1 MGNSYFKRNAK
12 KDTNQTEIVEALRK
26 VGAVV
31 KFTFQLKNLF
41 DILVFYKGETYC
53 VEIKSSRKSKLSQGE
68 LECKQELE
76 SVGVAYWVIYS
87 VDDAMKMLKIR

>member
-1 MGNSYFKRNAK
+1 MSFRRKAK
-12 KDTNQTEIVEALRK
+12 VDLNQAEIVLALRK

-31 KFTFQLKNLF
+31 KHVHQLKNLF
-41 DILVFYKGETYC
+41 DVLVFYRGNTYC
-53 VEIKSSRKSKLSQGE
+53 VEIKSSKKSKLTEGE

>member
-12 KDTNQTEIVEALRK
+12 KDKNQTEIVEALRK

-41 DILVFYKGETYC
+41 DILVFYRGETYC
-53 VEIKSSRKSKLSQGE
+53 VEIKSSRKSKLSEGE
-68 LECKQELE
+68 LECKKELE
-76 SVGVAYWVIYS
+76 SVGVAYWIIYD
-87 VDDAMKMLKIR
+87 VDDAMRMLKIR

>member
-1 MGNSYFKRNAK
+1 MSFRRKAK
-12 KDTNQTEIVEALRK
+12 VDLNQAEIVLALRK

-31 KFTFQLKNLF
+31 KHVHQLKNLF
-41 DILVFYKGETYC
+41 DVLVFYRGNTYC
-53 VEIKSSRKSKLSQGE
+53 VEIKSSKKSKLTEGE

-87 VDDAMKMLKIR
+87 VEDAMKMLKIR

>member
-1 MGNSYFKRNAK
+1 MSFRRKAK
-12 KDTNQTEIVEALRK
+12 VDLNQAEIVLALRK

-31 KFTFQLKNLF
+31 KHVHQLKNLF
-41 DILVFYKGETYC
+41 DVLVFYRGNTYC
-53 VEIKSSRKSKLSQGE
+53 VEIKSSKKSKLTEGE

-87 VDDAMKMLKIR
+87 VDDAMRMLKIR

>member
-1 MGNSYFKRNAK
+1 MSFRRKAK
-12 KDTNQTEIVEALRK
+12 VDKNQAQIVEALRK

>member
-1 MGNSYFKRNAK
+1 MSFRRKAK
-12 KDTNQTEIVEALRK
+12 VDKNQAQIVEALRK

-31 KFTFQLKNLF
+31 KHVHQLKNLF
-41 DILVFYKGETYC
+41 DVLVFYRGNTYC
-53 VEIKSSRKSKLSQGE
+53 VEIKSSRKSKLTEGE

>member
-1 MGNSYFKRNAK
+1 MSFRRKAK
-12 KDTNQTEIVEALRK
+12 VDKNQAQIVEALRK

-31 KFTFQLKNLF
+31 KHVHQLKNLF
-41 DILVFYKGETYC
+41 DVLVFYRGNTYC
-53 VEIKSSRKSKLSQGE
+53 VEIKSSRKSKLTEGE
-68 LECKQELE
+68 LECKQEIE

>member
-1 MGNSYFKRNAK
+1 MSFRRKAK
-12 KDTNQTEIVEALRK
+12 VDKNQAQIVEALRK

-31 KFTFQLKNLF
+31 KHVHQLKNLF
-41 DILVFYKGETYC
+41 DVLVFYRGNTYC
-53 VEIKSSRKSKLSQGE
+53 VEIKSSRKSKLTEGE
-68 LECKQELE
+68 LECEQELE

>member
-1 MGNSYFKRNAK
+1 MSFRRKAK
-12 KDTNQTEIVEALRK
+12 VDLNQTEIVLALRK

-31 KFTFQLKNLF
+31 KHVHQLKNLF
-41 DILVFYKGETYC
+41 DVLVFYRGNTYC
-53 VEIKSSRKSKLSQGE
+53 VEIKSSKKSKLTEGE